1 MKRVELRFLFVK
13 DLWQRE
19 GLTLCKVPGT
29 GNPADL
35 GTRLL
40 DMNTHR
46 YLGSIIGLEPAK
58 RAVEEIKGRKR
69 NTQNAGTSDCR
80 TCGKA

>member
-13 DLWQRE
+13 DLLQRE

-40 DMNTHR
+40 DVKTHE
-46 YLGSIIGLEPAK
+46 YLGSVIGLEPAK
-58 RAVEEIKGRKR
+58 QGVEEIKGRKR
-69 NTQNAGTSDCR
+69 NTQNSGTLRCR
-80 TCGKA
+80 TFGNA